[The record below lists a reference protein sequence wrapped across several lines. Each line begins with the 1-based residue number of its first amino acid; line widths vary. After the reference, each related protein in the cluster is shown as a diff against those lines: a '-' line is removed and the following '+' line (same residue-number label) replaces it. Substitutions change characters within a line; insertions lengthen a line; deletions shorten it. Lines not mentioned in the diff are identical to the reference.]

1 VLVEYNTK
9 EGSYQPLPEGRERD
23 PRKVPK
29 TTVPEPKETAMN
41 AIASSLYRDL
51 TCAAAAVLI
60 SLVIG
65 ASFVQST
72 ATAPATATAVTLA
85 ARQA

>member
-1 VLVEYNTK
+1 
-9 EGSYQPLPEGRERD
+9 
-23 PRKVPK
+23 
-29 TTVPEPKETAMN
+29 MN
-41 AIASSLYRDL
+41 AIASSPYRDL

-60 SLVIG
+60 TLVIG

-72 ATAPATATAVTLA
+72 AAAPATATAATFA

>member
-1 VLVEYNTK
+1 
-9 EGSYQPLPEGRERD
+9 
-23 PRKVPK
+23 
-29 TTVPEPKETAMN
+29 MN
-41 AIASSLYRDL
+41 VIISTLYRDL

-60 SLVIG
+60 SVVIG

-72 ATAPATATAVTLA
+72 ATARDYAAVTTAA